1 MATSLQRNQNRTRP
15 KKAQGKKDKRRRD
28 QKKRLVALGMPE
40 AEVEKLNS
48 REVLDLLKRP
58 KKVEAKYAEKA

>member
-15 KKAQGKKDKRRRD
+15 KKAAGAKDKRRRD

-40 AEVEKLNS
+40 EKVAKLNS
-48 REVLDLLKRP
+48 RQVLDLLKRP
-58 KKVEAKYAEKA
+58 KRVEAEYADKA